1 VRIGRRLKTFLKL
14 ASLGLLLFWPPAYF
28 YLEYY
33 AKLDHQQSLEK
44 QSQDTQAVV
53 VHTQNLLKNGMGFE
67 ACEFLQDK
75 ATNQK
80 IVGFNI
86 KAEGIQC
93 RFPASLEEQK
103 FAVREPN
110 QVHRIPFEN
119 RSLEYLKFLE
129 GDTEVLLIQQ
139 PVSFHSLWEVLLR
152 NPFNLATTLFVDS
165 LLAFWIVFVLW
176 MMWVVRNLEKV
187 KAIYR
192 KSEFPIWLKPFEL
205 VIKPFQLDQ
214 EEQIYQMQKSAS
226 VQLEQ
231 IEKEKVY
238 RTETLE
244 YVTLDDLLK
253 ENQTTPIQFPI
264 QFKGVVVRVDINS
277 YSSLIYQGNRK
288 HLAELKKVFDWT
300 AAECAYRYRGLFEGR
315 AGDEVVYCFK
325 DEGASLRA
333 VAFLRDFM
341 SQISGQDF
349 EFHNQKPTRLF
360 VKASIAASE
369 LTMEASPSKFDF
381 DGDALYFTNRMFGEL
396 PHKEENILIA
406 FPDYLPEI
414 SRLVQAAFETREITN
429 KEAHLTVSYIKSFKD
444 FQQALAEDPML
455 SKYFLSDEDL
465 IQQMQ
470 YLTDS
475 QKNIYERLVV
485 ARLMYGHLRI
495 RKTNALPAK
504 AWIQGLSAMDVQDDK
519 AHELCAIYLGLG
531 SHLVQKDVWSR
542 DVTNSVIEF
551 ALAGD
556 QRSQANAVEVLSK
569 WNDFPG
575 VERLMTSLRHRSVEL
590 AEYPRTQANYL
601 MAKGVHLLSEDVFEE
616 LIQLMRKRDTNI
628 RLSAIYAATQLILH
642 YQELNFA
649 KLASYGGYMRLR
661 KQLVRSQVHMSPR
674 VHSFYS
680 RIHSHAY

>member
-1 VRIGRRLKTFLKL
+1 MRIGRKIRTAFKL
-14 ASLGLLLFWPPAYF
+14 ITLGLLLFWPPAYL

-33 AKLDHQQSLEK
+33 AELDHKQSL
-44 QSQDTQAVV
+44 QQQGQDTQAVV

-86 KAEGIQC
+86 KAEGMQC

-139 PVSFHSLWEVLLR
+139 PVPFHSLWEVLLR

-187 KAIYR
+187 KSIYR

-205 VIKPFQLDQ
+205 LIKPFQLDQ

-226 VQLEQ
+226 LQLEQ

-244 YVTLDDLLK
+244 YVTLDDLLS
-253 ENQTTPIQFPI
+253 ENQTAPIQFPI
-264 QFKGVVVRVDINS
+264 HFKGVVVRVDINS

-341 SQISGQDF
+341 AQISGQEF
-349 EFHNQKPTRLF
+349 EFHNQKPLRLF
-360 VKASIAASE
+360 VKASIAASD

-406 FPDYLPEI
+406 FPEYLPEI
-414 SRLVQAAFETREITN
+414 SKLVQAAFETKEITN
-429 KEAHLTVSYIKSFKD
+429 KEAHLTVSYIRSFKE
-444 FQQALAEDPML
+444 FQQALSEDPVL
-455 SKYFLSDEDL
+455 AKYFLSDEDL
-465 IQQMQ
+465 IKQMS
-470 YLTDS
+470 YLIDGS
-475 QKNIYERLVV
+475 QNIYQRLVV

-495 RKTNALPAK
+495 RKTNAMPAK
-504 AWIQGLSAMDVQDDK
+504 AWIKGLSVLDVK
-519 AHELCAIYLGLG
+519 NENSHELCAIYLGLG
-531 SHLVQKDVWSR
+531 AHLVQKELWSR
-542 DVTNSVIEF
+542 ETTNAVIDF
-551 ALAGD
+551 ALASD

-569 WNDFPG
+569 WNDFAG
-575 VERLMTSLRHRSVEL
+575 VQSLMTSLRHQSPEL
-590 AEYPRTQANYL
+590 PEYPRTKANYL
-601 MAKGVHLLSEDVFEE
+601 MAKGIHQLSEDVLEE
-616 LIQLMRKRDTNI
+616 LVQLMRSRDPNL
-628 RLSAIYAATQLILH
+628 RLSAIYASTHLILH

-649 KLASYGGYMRLR
+649 KLASYGGYLRLR
-661 KQLVRSQVHMSPR
+661 KQLVKSQSHMSAR

-680 RIHSHAY
+680 RIDSHAF